1 MTTLDIHTTVGQLV
15 AASPSRSRV
24 FEKLGID
31 YCCGGKKPLAE
42 VCEKKNLDPQ
52 TVLTMLQAIDEIGSS
67 TDQVNA
73 DTMTLTDLC
82 AHIVQTHHDYLR
94 QELPRLDHMTH
105 KVAAVHGDGEPR
117 LREIREVFVG
127 LQEEM
132 MAHTMKEETILFPMI
147 QQLEAATDSPSF
159 HCGSIANP
167 IAQMESEHDVAGSAL
182 AKLHELTDNY
192 TPPEWAC
199 NTFRAMY
206 DALNT
211 LELDMH
217 QHVHKENSILFPKA
231 IAMEQKKCQA

>member
-15 AASPSRSRV
+15 AASPRRSRV

-31 YCCGGKKPLAE
+31 YCCGGKKPLVE

-52 TVLTMLQAIDEIGSS
+52 TVLTMLEAIEEIGSS
-67 TDQVNA
+67 PDLVNA
-73 DTMTLTDLC
+73 DAMTLTDLC
-82 AHIVQTHHDYLR
+82 AHIVQTHHEYLR

-117 LREIREVFVG
+117 LREIREIFVG

-132 MAHTMKEETILFPMI
+132 MSHMMKEENILFPMI
-147 QQLEAATDSPSF
+147 GQLEASNGAPAF

-167 IAQMESEHDVAGSAL
+167 IAQMEREHDDAGSAL

-192 TPPEWAC
+192 TPPDWAC

-206 DALNT
+206 DALKT

-231 IAMEQKKCQA
+231 IELEQKKSRV